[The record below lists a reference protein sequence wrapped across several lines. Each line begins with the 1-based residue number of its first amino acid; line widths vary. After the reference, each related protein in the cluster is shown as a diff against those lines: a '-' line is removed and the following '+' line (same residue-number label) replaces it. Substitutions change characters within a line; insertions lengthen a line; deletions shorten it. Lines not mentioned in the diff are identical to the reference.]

1 MWAAAWLGVR
11 VPSATLLS
19 IAGNSANS
27 CKYFLSAQQAWERFR
42 FVKVCGIL
50 EDLQVHQP
58 TGSVYV
64 ISIVTARVPSRG
76 PFVPSPPLYKV
87 EPASAS
93 GIPRTNQ

>member
-19 IAGNSANS
+19 IAGNSADS
-27 CKYFLSAQQAWERFR
+27 CKYFLSARQAWERFR

-50 EDLQVHQP
+50 EDLHQP

-64 ISIVTARVPSRG
+64 ISIVTARGPSRG

-87 EPASAS
+87 ESASAP
-93 GIPRTNQ
+93 GILRNNQ

>member
-1 MWAAAWLGVR
+1 MWAAAWLEVP

-27 CKYFLSAQQAWERFR
+27 CKYFLSARQAWERFR
-42 FVKVCGIL
+42 FVKVRGISEGL
-50 EDLQVHQP
+50 HQS

-64 ISIVTARVPSRG
+64 ISIVTARVPSRY

-93 GIPRTNQ
+93 GILRSNQ